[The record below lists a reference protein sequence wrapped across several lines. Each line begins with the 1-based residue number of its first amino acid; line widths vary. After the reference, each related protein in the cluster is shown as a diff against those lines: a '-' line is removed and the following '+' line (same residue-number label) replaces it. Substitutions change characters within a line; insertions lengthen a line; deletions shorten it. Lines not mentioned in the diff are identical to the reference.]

1 MYPRSVLALSVVL
14 LMSCSQS
21 QPAPAPQITV
31 AAASDLT
38 QVFTEVGR
46 AFTARTGVKVVF
58 SFGSTAKLATQIEN
72 GAPFDLY
79 AAADTEHV
87 DSLVTSRKLIGESR
101 AVYALGQLAVWIPKG
116 GTRTLEDLTT
126 SDIRYI
132 AIAQPESAPYGKS
145 AVEAMKRAGLYERLQ
160 RKLVY
165 AENVNQAKQLAATGN
180 ADASFTAYSLVLHE
194 RGTVMKVDRGLYRTM
209 VQAAG
214 VVADSPR
221 SNDAARFRTFLLSL
235 EGRKILTEGGYLT
248 P

>member
-1 MYPRSVLALSVVL
+1 MYSRSVLATSLVL

-21 QPAPAPQITV
+21 RPAPGPQITV
-31 AAASDLT
+31 AAAADLT

-46 AFTARTGVKVVF
+46 AFTAQTGVKVVF

-101 AVYALGQLAVWIPKG
+101 AVYALGQLAVWMPRG
-116 GTRTLEDLTT
+116 GMGTLEDLAR
-126 SDIRYI
+126 SDVRFI
-132 AIAQPESAPYGKS
+132 AIAQPESAPYGKA
-145 AVEAMKRAGLYERLQ
+145 AVEAMKRAGLYERL
-160 RKLVY
+160 RGKLVY
-165 AENVNQAKQLAATGN
+165 AENVNQAKQLVATGN
-180 ADASFTAYSLVLHE
+180 ADAAFTAFSLVLHE

-214 VVADSPR
+214 VVSDSPR
-221 SNDAARFRTFLLSL
+221 SNDATRFRTFLLSL
-235 EGRKILTEGGYLT
+235 EGRKILADGGYLT